1 MASRLCLLV
10 VGVCYFRQTD
20 AREQQGDEQYEGSH
34 DGVGHHGVAASLAVG
49 GALEEETAHNECGEH
64 RTYAVERLREVQTR
78 SGGLLG
84 SELRDIRVG

>member
-10 VGVCYFRQTD
+10 VGVRYLRQTD
-20 AREQQGDEQYEGSH
+20 AREQQGNEQHEGSH

-49 GALEEETAHNECGEH
+49 GALEEEAAHNECGEH
-64 RTYAVERLREVQTR
+64 RAYAVERLREVQAR

-84 SELRDIRVG
+84 TELRDIRVG